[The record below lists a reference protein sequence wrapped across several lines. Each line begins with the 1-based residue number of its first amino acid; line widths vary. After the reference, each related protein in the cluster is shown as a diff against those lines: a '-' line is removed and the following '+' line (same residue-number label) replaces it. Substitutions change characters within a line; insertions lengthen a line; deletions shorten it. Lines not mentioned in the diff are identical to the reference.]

1 MNTDDMYREARQH
14 LNLSYTAYDVI
25 ELDKAAFLP
34 KASRNRILNLV
45 LSLYRESA
53 DASIAMACDAYQEKL
68 EQELKD
74 LPDTSEKEALIAKL
88 RETRCAE
95 LIQSASAYPAG
106 TAFKFQ
112 LDKENYAYFKVR
124 QGQDTERAYNG
135 SVGQYIKAI
144 IEEYARKPLVER
156 EKIIYG
162 EWIDQIEYAIAEHR
176 ILKLTLKSGWRYEVK
191 PYCIC
196 TDPGYNYNYLVG
208 LSKTQDRI
216 MQKQVSAFRL
226 SNISKMRV
234 TSRSSRLKA
243 EEKKTIEDKLRS
255 AGVQFL
261 LQETDS
267 ICIRLT
273 AKGKR
278 MYDTQLHLRPPFLSQ
293 NENPDGTWEYEF
305 MCTPLQ
311 VQYYFFKFG
320 ADAEILSPKELRD
333 SFKTQYAKALERY
346 Q

>member
-1 MNTDDMYREARQH
+1 MLFFNTWH
-14 LNLSYTAYDVI
+14 
-25 ELDKAAFLP
+25 
-34 KASRNRILNLV
+34 
-45 LSLYRESA
+45 
-53 DASIAMACDAYQEKL
+53 
-68 EQELKD
+68 
-74 LPDTSEKEALIAKL
+74 
-88 RETRCAE
+88 
-95 LIQSASAYPAG
+95 
-106 TAFKFQ
+106 
-112 LDKENYAYFKVR
+112 
-124 QGQDTERAYNG
+124 DTENAYNG
-135 SVGQYIKAI
+135 SAGQYIKAI

-176 ILKLTLKSGWRYEVK
+176 VLKLTLKSGWRYEVR
-191 PYCIC
+191 PYCVC

-216 MQKQVSAFRL
+216 MQEQVSAFRL

-234 TSRSSRLKA
+234 TSRSSRLTA

-293 NENPDGTWEYEF
+293 KENPDGTWEYEF

-320 ADAEILSPKELRD
+320 ADAEILSPKELRE